1 MAAAIRVLHVDDDVG
16 RLERTATRLESM
28 DDRIAVR
35 STTDP
40 ADALELLQDGAI
52 DWIATAYRLHGTDGI
67 DLLTSVREIEPTCPF
82 LLYTG
87 HGSEAVASAAI
98 AADVTE
104 YLSFDDETDE
114 SDQLARTLIDAI
126 EQRSATRQAPNY
138 ERVAALVR
146 SIQSKL
152 VRATSHE
159 EIDAAVCETLVDAEP
174 YVFAWIGEYR
184 ETDERIVPRASAGLE
199 PEYLTGI
206 DITADDTATGQGP
219 TGLAVQTRSLQ
230 VVQDL
235 EADPAYEPWRED
247 ALERGYRASAAVPL
261 VHENRLYGVL
271 NVYTDRTGV
280 FEADE
285 QAMVAELGETI
296 AHAYHRVQLQN
307 QYEAQYQE
315 LFEEAPV
322 MVALTRTETEHG
334 EPVIDDCN
342 QRFARKLGYAREELC
357 GQPLADVY
365 ADSSVAALANGG
377 HERAREGESTTE
389 TRILTTRDGNQLTT
403 QLQWTPRCDATGET
417 IGSHAFFV
425 DITDQERAQG
435 VLSQAAAMEASMD
448 GIAILDEDESYVYV
462 NQAHVDIYG
471 YADRE
476 VFTDTS
482 WRTLFPDE
490 EIERFEADVFA
501 ALVENGEWRG
511 EATGI
516 RADGTTFPQE
526 LSLAQL
532 EDGRVVSVV
541 RDITERR
548 ERQRGLERSRER
560 LRVLFDRSPDAI
572 FVHDT
577 DGAIV
582 DVNDRAT
589 TDLGYSRAEL
599 LSISVGDI
607 EVGDDLEELRE
618 LWTTMDVGKTATI
631 QGRHRRKDGSTYPVE
646 VWISKITLHETDRIL
661 ALSRDITARK
671 ERERERRRQSDLFK
685 RAQEIAAIGA
695 WETDLQAEQGWWT
708 EQVCRIFGLPAGY
721 EPEPGEGIEHFHPDD
736 QPVIRE
742 AFERAVDTGEPY
754 DLELRLGDEDA
765 VRWVHIRG
773 DPQCEAGETVRI
785 RGTIQDITDRK
796 HYEEALEQARDELQ
810 QIIDLVPDMLFVK
823 NREGEYVL
831 ANETTAT
838 YYDCPRSAVE
848 GKTDVE
854 LLPDIEQARQFHQDD
869 IAVIDSGEPIYVPE
883 EELTTADGETL
894 ILQTTKIPYEVAG
907 TGDAAVL
914 GYARDVTELKEY
926 ERQLETQRDNL
937 EVLNQVVRHDIRN
950 DLQLVLAYAEML
962 EEVVDEAGR
971 EYVKQ
976 VVASARDA
984 VSITET
990 ARDVSEV
997 MLQADAEPTQ
1007 VRLRYTLEHE
1017 LDEIR
1022 STYENSV
1029 VTTEGTIPRLEVV
1042 ADDMLESVFRNLL
1055 TNAIE
1060 HNDTEIPVVTV
1071 SASIEGDD
1079 VEVQIAD
1086 NGPGIPDERKETIF
1100 EEGEKGLESQGT
1112 GLGLYLVKT
1121 LVNRYGGGVWV
1132 TDRTERWATD
1142 ERTQAGDDAVTGSV
1156 FTVRL
1161 PIAR

>member
-1 MAAAIRVLHVDDDVG
+1 MTADVRILHVDDDVG
-16 RLERTATRLESM
+16 RLERTAARLESM
-28 DDRIAVR
+28 DDRLTVR
-35 STTDP
+35 STSDP
-40 ADALELLQDGAI
+40 AVALDVLEDGAI
-52 DWIATAYRLHGTDGI
+52 DWVVSAYRMDGTDGLE
-67 DLLTSVREIEPTCPF
+67 LLTSVREHQPTCPF
-82 LLYTG
+82 ILYTG
-87 HGSEAVASAAI
+87 EGSEAVASDAI
-98 AADVTE
+98 SAGVTD
-104 YLSFDDETDE
+104 YLRLDAETTA
-114 SDQLARTLIDAI
+114 DQLAETIMDAI
-126 EQRSATRQAPNY
+126 EQRPAAQRARKY

-146 SIQSKL
+146 NVQSEL
-152 VRATSHE
+152 VHATSRAA
-159 EIDAAVCETLVDAEP
+159 IDTAVCEMLVDAEP

-184 ETDERIVPRASAGLE
+184 DADERVVPRASAGHQSGYLSGLE
-199 PEYLTGI
+199 
-206 DITADDTATGQGP
+206 ITVDDTATGRGP

-235 EADPAYEPWRED
+235 ESDPAYESWRDD
-247 ALERGYRASAAVPL
+247 ALESGYRASAAVPL
-261 VHENRLYGVL
+261 VHENTLYGVL
-271 NVYTDRTGV
+271 NVYADRTGV
-280 FEADE
+280 FEPDE
-285 QAMVAELGETI
+285 QAMLAELGKTI
-296 AHAYHRVQLQN
+296 AHAYHRVQLQT

-322 MVALTRTETEHG
+322 MVALTRTDPEDG

-342 QRFARKLGYAREELC
+342 RRFARKLGYAREELR

-365 ADSSVAALANGG
+365 AEPSATKLATGG
-377 HERAREGESTTE
+377 HERARAGESVTE
-389 TRILTTRDGNQLTT
+389 SRTLITRDGERLST
-403 QLQWTPRCDATGET
+403 QLQSTPRRDPTGET
-417 IGSHAFFV
+417 IGTHALFV
-425 DITDQERAQG
+425 DMTDQERAQG
-435 VLSQAAAMEASMD
+435 VLGQAAAMEASMD
-448 GIAILDEDESYVYV
+448 GMAILDDDRNCIYANE
-462 NQAHVDIYG
+462 AHAEIYG

-476 VFTDTS
+476 AFIGTD
-482 WRTLFPDE
+482 WRTLLSDD
-490 EIERFEADVFA
+490 EIERFEDDVVPTLA
-501 ALVENGEWRG
+501 EEGAWRG
-511 EATGI
+511 EATGV
-516 RADGTTFPQE
+516 RADGSTFPKE
-526 LSLAQL
+526 LSLAHL

-548 ERQRGLERSRER
+548 ERQQRLEHSKER

-577 DGAIV
+577 DGTIV

-599 LSISVGDI
+599 LSFSVGDI
-607 EVGDDLEELRE
+607 EVEDDLEELRE
-618 LWTTMDVGKTATI
+618 LWTTMDVGKTATV

-646 VWISKITLHETDRIL
+646 VWISKITLDETERIL

-671 ERERERRRQSDLFK
+671 ERERERRRQTDLFE

-695 WETDLQAEQGWWT
+695 WETDLQAERGWWT
-708 EQVCRIFGLPAGY
+708 EQVCRIFGLPTEY
-721 EPEPGEGIEHFHPDD
+721 EPGPGEGIEQFHPDD
-736 QPVIRE
+736 QPVVRE
-742 AFERAVDTGEPY
+742 AFERAIDTGEPY
-754 DLELRLGDEDA
+754 DLELRLGDESES
-765 VRWVHIRG
+765 RWVHVRG
-773 DPQCEAGETVRI
+773 DPQCEDGETVRI

-796 HYEEALEQARDELQ
+796 QYEEALEQARDELQ

-823 NREGEYVL
+823 NRDGEYIL

-838 YYDCPRSAVE
+838 YYDRPRSAVE

-854 LLPDIEQARQFHQDD
+854 LLPDTEQARQFHQDD
-869 IAVIDSGEPIYVPE
+869 IAVIDSGEPMHGSE
-883 EELTTADGETL
+883 EALTTADGETR
-894 ILQTTKIPYEVAG
+894 ILQTTKLPYEIAG

-971 EYVKQ
+971 EYVDQ
-976 VVASARDA
+976 VLASARDA
-984 VSITET
+984 VAITET

-997 MLQADAEPTQ
+997 MLQADTEPTQ

-1022 STYENSV
+1022 STYENAV

-1060 HNDTEIPVVTV
+1060 HNDAEIPVITV
-1071 SASIEGDD
+1071 SASVEGDD

-1086 NGPGIPDERKETIF
+1086 NGPGIPDERKATIF
-1100 EEGEKGLESQGT
+1100 EEGEKGLESDGT
-1112 GLGLYLVKT
+1112 GLGLYLVRT
-1121 LVNRYGGGVWV
+1121 LVDRYGGDVWV
-1132 TDRTERWATD
+1132 ADRTERWATD
-1142 ERTQAGDDAVTGSV
+1142 ERTQTGDEAVTGSV

-1161 PIAR
+1161 PIAS